1 MAAVNIKAFRGAVPR
16 IGSRLLQPNQADIA
30 DNCKLTSG
38 NLEPLKGL
46 QLTHTSQ
53 LADIQ
58 TAYFWR
64 AILDSRPS
72 DNWLV
77 WNSDVDVVKSLIP
90 NDPLQR
96 FYFSGAAFEPR
107 MSTYPLAINSQPYP
121 TAWYALG
128 VAAPSTAPTVAVT
141 AQPVGSV
148 DITSG
153 GEAYESAPSV
163 AFSAGSAAGTAII
176 SGELLSITLTN
187 AGSSYETAPSV
198 IIKGKG
204 GFGATAKAI
213 IDETAGT
220 VTAIEIVTKG
230 TGFTEAPTI
239 TFTGG
244 GGADAAATAKI
255 SGKVVRVEITTAGS
269 YTTAPDVTFSGGGA
283 TTQATGTVN
292 FKNPISR
299 AYAYTFVT
307 QFGEESPPSPPSTVT
322 DGSQDGTW
330 SLSGIQTAPANTG
343 TISAAT
349 SIGNEQVRVT
359 LNTTFGLSQ
368 YDMVT
373 FASVGGMT
381 SLNGTFRIQSLGP
394 TADTLVVNLNTAQT
408 YTSGGSWSKDAPHNT
423 SSMVK
428 RIYRTVGVG
437 GDFLFVA
444 EIAAATTTYTDAVA
458 PDDLGEI
465 LPTADS
471 LLPPKNL
478 VSLTS
483 LPNGCLAGLSGNELC
498 FSDPYQPYSW
508 PLRNRY
514 TFSGLGVELV
524 SAGNSVIVLT
534 DTSPVL
540 FTGSDPEAMS
550 PSVMQ
555 TYAPCASKRGVVD
568 VGGGC
573 MFPSYDG
580 LWLAAPG
587 RVEKLTA
594 KLYREEEWREL
605 NPESFVAGFAD
616 GQYYAKY
623 VYDDA
628 PFIWIFD
635 TAENDSVVRVDQNA
649 SHLLRNDV
657 DGELYL
663 ALDNKVYRWDS
674 NANQRFTSDW
684 VSSEMQMPSPLNFS
698 VAQVQGAFSA
708 IQPPDTSILDFN
720 ETIFSDVDLVGG
732 ELNGN
737 SVLEL
742 SVNASNLL
750 EFTPIAESKA
760 QFTLYVDGAP
770 VYTIGVN
777 SSEPFRL
784 PAGFR
789 SEAYQIGLTTS
800 IPIYNVTIADSVVE
814 LAQASR

>member
-1 MAAVNIKAFRGAVPR
+1 MTAVNIKAFRGAVPR
-16 IGSRLLQPNQADIA
+16 ISSRLLQPNQADTA

-64 AILDSRPS
+64 AILSGRPS

-107 MSTYPLAINSQPYP
+107 MSTYALAINTQPYP

-128 VAAPSTAPTVAVT
+128 VAAPSVAPTVAV
-141 AQPVGSV
+141 AGGS
-148 DITSG
+148 
-153 GEAYESAPSV
+153 
-163 AFSAGSAAGTAII
+163 GTL
-176 SGELLSITLTN
+176 E
-187 AGSSYETAPSV
+187 
-198 IIKGKG
+198 
-204 GFGATAKAI
+204 
-213 IDETAGT
+213 
-220 VTAIEIVTKG
+220 
-230 TGFTEAPTI
+230 
-239 TFTGG
+239 
-244 GGADAAATAKI
+244 
-255 SGKVVRVEITTAGS
+255 
-269 YTTAPDVTFSGGGA
+269 
-283 TTQATGTVN
+283 
-292 FKNPISR
+292 SR

-307 QFGEESPPSPPSTVT
+307 ALGEESPPSPPSAITS
-322 DGSQDGTW
+322 GYPDGTW
-330 SLSGIQTAPANTG
+330 SLSDLQTAPPNTG
-343 TISAAT
+343 TVAGAT
-349 SIGNEQVRVT
+349 SIGGEQVRVT

-368 YDMVT
+368 YDMIT

-381 SLNGTFRIQSLGP
+381 DLNGTFRIQSLGP
-394 TADTLVVNLNTAQT
+394 TANTLVVNLDTAQT
-408 YTSGGSWSKDAPHNT
+408 YTSGGSWSKAAPHNT
-423 SSMVK
+423 ASMVK
-428 RIYRTVGVG
+428 RIYRTVGTG

-444 EIAAATTTYTDAVA
+444 EIAAATTTYTDSTVA
-458 PDDLGEI
+458 ADLGEI

-471 LLPPKNL
+471 QLPPKNL

-483 LPNGCLAGLSGNELC
+483 LPNGCLAGISGNELC
-498 FSDPYQPYSW
+498 FSDPYLPYSW

-514 TFSGLGVELV
+514 TFSGLGVDLV

-534 DTSPVL
+534 DTFPIL

-573 MFPSYDG
+573 MYPSYDG

-605 NPESFVAGFAD
+605 NPATFIAGFVD

-623 VYDDA
+623 NANDSA
-628 PFIWIFD
+628 FIWVFD
-635 TAENDSVVRVDQNA
+635 TAENDSVVRVEQDA
-649 SHLLRNDV
+649 AYLLRNDT
-657 DGELYL
+657 DGELYVAL
-663 ALDNKVYRWDS
+663 ANKVYRWDS
-674 NANQRFTSDW
+674 NINTRYTSDW
-684 VSSEMQMPSPLNFS
+684 VSSEMQMTRPLNFS
-698 VAQVQGAFSA
+698 VAQVHGAFNT
-708 IQPPDTSILDFN
+708 ILPPDTSVVDFN
-720 ETIFSDVDLVGG
+720 TGIIGTVDLVSG

-737 SVLEL
+737 SILEL

-750 EFTPIAESKA
+750 EVLPITEARA
-760 QFTLYVDGAP
+760 QFTLYADGEV
-770 VYTIGVN
+770 VYTQGVN
-777 SSEPFRL
+777 SSDPFRL

-789 SEAYQIGLTTS
+789 SEEYKVGLTTS
-800 IPIYNVTIADSVVE
+800 IPIYSVTIAESVAE
-814 LAQASR
+814 LGQTSA

>member
-16 IGSRLLQPNQADIA
+16 IGSRLLQPNQADVA

-38 NLEPLKGL
+38 DLEPLKGP

-64 AILDSRPS
+64 AILSSRPV

-96 FYFSGAAFEPR
+96 FYFSGEAFEPR
-107 MSTYPLAINSQPYP
+107 MSTYSLAINTQPYP

-128 VAAPSTAPTVAVT
+128 VFAPSTAPTVGV
-141 AQPVGSV
+141 
-148 DITSG
+148 
-153 GEAYESAPSV
+153 
-163 AFSAGSAAGTAII
+163 
-176 SGELLSITLTN
+176 
-187 AGSSYETAPSV
+187 
-198 IIKGKG
+198 
-204 GFGATAKAI
+204 
-213 IDETAGT
+213 
-220 VTAIEIVTKG
+220 
-230 TGFTEAPTI
+230 
-239 TFTGG
+239 TGG
-244 GGADAAATAKI
+244 
-255 SGKVVRVEITTAGS
+255 SGTLE
-269 YTTAPDVTFSGGGA
+269 
-283 TTQATGTVN
+283 
-292 FKNPISR
+292 SR

-307 QFGEESPPSPPSTVT
+307 ALGEESPPSPPSAVT
-322 DGSQDGTW
+322 DGYPDGTW
-330 SLSGIQTAPANTG
+330 SLSDIQAAPPNTG
-343 TISAAT
+343 TVAGAT
-349 SIGNEQVRVT
+349 SIGGAQVRVT
-359 LNTTFGLSQ
+359 LNTTFGLTQ
-368 YDMVT
+368 FDMVT

-381 SLNGTFRIQSLGP
+381 DLNGTFRIQSLGP
-394 TADTLVVNLNTAQT
+394 TANTLIVNLDTAQT

-423 SSMVK
+423 ASMVK
-428 RIYRTVGVG
+428 RIYRTVGTG

-458 PDDLGEI
+458 ADDLGEI

-471 LLPPKNL
+471 QLPPKNL

-483 LPNGCLAGLSGNELC
+483 LPNGCLVGISGNELC
-498 FSDPYQPYSW
+498 FSDPYLPYSW

-514 TFSGLGVELV
+514 TFGGVGV
-524 SAGNSVIVLT
+524 DIVAAGNSVIVLT
-534 DTSPVL
+534 DTSPIL

-550 PSVMQ
+550 PSTMQ

-580 LWLAAPG
+580 LWIAAPG

-594 KLYREEEWREL
+594 KLYREEEWRDL

-623 VYDDA
+623 TADNA
-628 PFIWIFD
+628 SFIWVFD
-635 TAENDSVVRVDQNA
+635 TAENDSVVRVEQDA
-649 SHLLRNDV
+649 SYLLRNDT

-663 ALDNKVYRWDS
+663 ALANKVYRWDS
-674 NANQRFTSDW
+674 NVNQRYTSDW
-684 VSSEMQMPSPLNFS
+684 ISSEMQMPRPLNFS
-698 VAQVQGAFSA
+698 VAQVHGAFNV

-720 ETIFSDVDLVGG
+720 ETIFGSVDLVGG

-737 SVLEL
+737 SVLALE
-742 SVNASNLL
+742 VNASNLR
-750 EFTPIAESKA
+750 EFTPVSESKA
-760 QFTLYVDGAP
+760 QFTLYVEGAP
-770 VYTIGVN
+770 VFTRGVD

-800 IPIYNVTIADSVVE
+800 IPIYNVTIAESVAE
-814 LAQASR
+814 LAQASS